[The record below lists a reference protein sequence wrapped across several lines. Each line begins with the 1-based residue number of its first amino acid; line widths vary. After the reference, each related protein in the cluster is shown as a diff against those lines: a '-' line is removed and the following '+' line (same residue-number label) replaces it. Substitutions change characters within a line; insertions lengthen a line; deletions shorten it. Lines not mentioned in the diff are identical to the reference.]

1 MSGGLWTTSVGSF
14 PKPPWL
20 LKARSDHAAGRISDE
35 ELDELAKKATRDWM
49 RFQEEI
55 GVDILVDGEQYRGDM
70 ATFFAEELDGFEIG
84 GLVRSYGNRY
94 YRKPIAVDEVR
105 RTHPMTVEWWQYAQS
120 LTDKPVKGMLT
131 GPYTIAD
138 WSFDEHYGTRRDF
151 VLDLARAIHEEA
163 MDLAGAGAKFIQVDE
178 PAASAR
184 MDELPLVAEAMAVV
198 TDGLEA
204 HVISHMCY
212 GDFMRA
218 YPTMLD
224 IPVDQL
230 DLEMTNSDF
239 DLLQRFRDV
248 PFPKSIGLGVVD
260 VHSHRIESE
269 DEVVRGIKLALE
281 VLPPDRVY
289 VDPDCGL
296 KTRTVEEAE
305 EKMRTIVSAV
315 RRVRREMGI
324 GDDPPPAG
332 PTPGRTAGAEVAL
345 AGAR

>member
-20 LKARSDHAAGRISDE
+20 LKARADHAAGRITDE
-35 ELDELAKKATRDWM
+35 ELDDLARKATRDWM

-70 ATFFAEELDGFEIG
+70 ATFFAEEMDGFEIG

-94 YRKPIAVDEVR
+94 YRKPIAVDAVR

-163 MDLAGAGAKFIQVDE
+163 MDLAAAGAKFIQVDE

-198 TDGLEA
+198 TDGLDA

-248 PFPKSIGLGVVD
+248 PFPKAIGLGVVD
-260 VHSHRIESE
+260 VHSHRIEAE
-269 DEVVRGIKLALE
+269 DEVVRGIKMALE

-324 GDDPPPAG
+324 GDDPPPFG